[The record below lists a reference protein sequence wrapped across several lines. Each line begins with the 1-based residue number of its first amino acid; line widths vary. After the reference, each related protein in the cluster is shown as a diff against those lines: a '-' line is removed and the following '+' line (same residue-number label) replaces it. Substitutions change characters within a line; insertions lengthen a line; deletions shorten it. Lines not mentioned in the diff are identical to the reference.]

1 MRRNEGRKEGRREGR
16 KEGRKRTTR
25 LFSSG
30 RMNLIKIDEIG
41 SLSPAAASADEAGVP
56 ERLFPT
62 VRNPKI

>member
-41 SLSPAAASADEAGVP
+41 TLSPAAAWWWGGGGRSPRTAMD
-56 ERLFPT
+56 
-62 VRNPKI
+62 